1 MKRLFLVFVL
11 ACAPASAFA
20 CDVYTSLKKAPGHRL
35 LIRDSY
41 SGDLT
46 IRDGRK
52 ERHFTI
58 SSAGTGTGIIVAIPD
73 DQKTEPV
80 QIEITGKTAMLGPEK
95 FVEYCK

>member
-1 MKRLFLVFVL
+1 MKRLLLVFGLLLAPSWAL
-11 ACAPASAFA
+11 AC
-20 CDVYTSLKKAPGHRL
+20 DTYTSVKKAPGARVL
-35 LIRDSY
+35 VRDSY

-58 SSAGTGTGIIVAIPD
+58 SSAGTGSGIVVAIPD
-73 DQKTEPV
+73 D
-80 QIEITGKTAMLGPEK
+80 GKTDPAQIDYKNGIFWVGPEK